1 MSKQTAFLAP
11 GRELTAL
18 YSRKPVIV
26 DDLLGG
32 GGQGQVFRVRFDGG
46 LFALKWYH
54 TAYLP
59 MDPTLRERLE
69 KSIEA
74 GPPNNQF
81 WWPFELAT
89 APREPSFGYIMPL
102 REQGF
107 ETLLDYRWGRVKSS
121 FPPIILASFHLAD
134 SFLRLHSK
142 GLCYK
147 DISFGNVFFQPQSG
161 EIRICDI
168 DNVDVNGRP
177 GAIMG
182 THGFIAPEVLRG
194 EGAPSTQTDLHS
206 LAVMLFQLLMKA
218 DPLDGQRGV
227 GPFDEAMRLRLYGM
241 DPLFIFDPEDGS
253 NAPIPGEQDSVITAW
268 AVYPQYIRD
277 LFTRAF
283 TVGLRDPLNGRV
295 RESEWREA
303 MAHLYDSLFSCSCC
317 GAVTFY
323 DLQLLR
329 QNGGKLN
336 PCWGCGNCPELPP
349 RLRFGTHVVV
359 LANHSRLF
367 CHHLSRQRGYDFEN
381 PLGEMVDS
389 PRGLRNLSAEKWVLK
404 DLNGSFME
412 VPPGGVAPLAN
423 GTKLFFGSAEG
434 EVRM

>member
-1 MSKQTAFLAP
+1 MSKQIPYLAP
-11 GRELTAL
+11 GRELTAV
-18 YSRKPVIV
+18 YSHKPVIV

-32 GGQGQVFRVRFDGG
+32 GGQGQVFRVKFDSG
-46 LFALKWYH
+46 LFALKWYSP
-54 TAYLP
+54 AYLP
-59 MDPTLRERLE
+59 LDPTLRERLE

-81 WWPFELAT
+81 WWPFELVT

-102 REQGF
+102 RERGF
-107 ETLLDYRWGRVKSS
+107 ETLLDYRWGRVKST
-121 FPPIILASFHLAD
+121 PPPVILASFHLAD

-147 DISFGNVFFQPQSG
+147 DISFGNVFFHPLTG

-182 THGFIAPEVLRG
+182 TPGFIAPEVLRG
-194 EGAPSTQTDLHS
+194 EGVPGTQTDLHS
-206 LAVMLFQLLMKA
+206 LAVMLFHLLMKG

-227 GPFDEAMRLRLYGM
+227 GPFDNSMRMRLYGS
-241 DPLFIFDPEDGS
+241 DPLFIFDPDDRS
-253 NAPIPGEQDSVITAW
+253 NAPIPGEQDSVVGAW
-268 AVYPQYIRD
+268 GIYPQYIRD

-283 TVGLRDPLNGRV
+283 TSGLRDPLNGRV

-303 MAHLYDSLFSCSCC
+303 LAHLYDSLFACNNC

-329 QNGGKLN
+329 INGGKLN
-336 PCWGCGNCPELPP
+336 PCWGCGQEPALPP
-349 RLRFGTHVVV
+349 RLRFGSHVVV
-359 LANHSRLF
+359 LASHSRLF

-381 PLGEMVDS
+381 PLGEMSGS
-389 PRGLRNLSAEKWVLK
+389 PFGLKNLSTEKWVRK
-404 DLNGSFME
+404 DVDGSFTE
-412 VPPGGVAPLAN
+412 VPPGGVAALAN
-423 GTKLFFGSAEG
+423 GAKLFFGSAEG